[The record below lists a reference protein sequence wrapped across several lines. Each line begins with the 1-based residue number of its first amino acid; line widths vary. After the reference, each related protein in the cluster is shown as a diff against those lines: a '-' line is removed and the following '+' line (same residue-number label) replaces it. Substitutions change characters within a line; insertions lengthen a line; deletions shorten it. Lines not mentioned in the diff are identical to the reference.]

1 MLLKA
6 IVEETNPEE
15 TQGGRARRAQDA
27 AFVIGAKKEKRLIEP
42 YKYWRVDNKDK
53 NKKRKTMAGK
63 LWKGRKRPKL
73 ESLTPDEEVKPVVCM
88 LLVMVM
94 LLVNLFSSGV
104 FK

>member
-15 TQGGRARRAQDA
+15 TQGGRARRAQDG

-63 LWKGRKRPKL
+63 LWKGAKEAQVGNSDSGRGGEASCLHALGHGHALSQP
-73 ESLTPDEEVKPVVCM
+73 
-88 LLVMVM
+88 
-94 LLVNLFSSGV
+94 LF
-104 FK
+104 FRCI

>member
-1 MLLKA
+1 MKA
-6 IVEETNPEE
+6 IIEETNREE
-15 TQGGRARRAQDA
+15 VQGGRGRRAQDS
-27 AFVIGAKKEKRLIEP
+27 AFVIGAKKEKRFIEP

-73 ESLTPDEEVKPVVCM
+73 ETLTPDEEVKSVVCM
-88 LLVMVM
+88 P
-94 LLVNLFSSGV
+94 LVNLFSSGV

>member
-15 TQGGRARRAQDA
+15 AQGGRARRAQDG

-63 LWKGRKRPKL
+63 LWKGRKRPKF

-88 LLVMVM
+88 P
-94 LLVNLFSSGV
+94 LVNLPLF
-104 FK
+104 FRCI

>member
-1 MLLKA
+1 MKA
-6 IVEETNPEE
+6 IIEETNREE
-15 TQGGRARRAQDA
+15 VQGGRGRRAQDS
-27 AFVIGAKKEKRLIEP
+27 AFVIGAKKEKRFIEP

-73 ESLTPDEEVKPVVCM
+73 ETLTPDEEVKPVVCM
-88 LLVMVM
+88 T
-94 LLVNLFSSGV
+94 LVNLFSSGV

>member
-1 MLLKA
+1 MVGLGLLGRKEA
-6 IVEETNPEE
+6 Q
-15 TQGGRARRAQDA
+15 QGRL
-27 AFVIGAKKEKRLIEP
+27 GAKKEKRLIEP

-88 LLVMVM
+88 LLV
-94 LLVNLFSSGV
+94 NLFSSGV

>member
-15 TQGGRARRAQDA
+15 AQGGRARRAQDA
-27 AFVIGAKKEKRLIEP
+27 AFVLGAKKEKRLIEP

-73 ESLTPDEEVKPVVCM
+73 ESLTPDEEVKPVVFM